1 MSTEIDIKTYI
12 ESFEEMSQL
21 FQALSGE
28 EEEKSFMDKLL
39 NIAIKSIPESE
50 CGSIWKIEGTL
61 YRPVAGYCYD
71 DDILNKMEIP
81 FDDSYIYK
89 HLDEEIHEA
98 YDIANFNKNFSD
110 FYKVSQM
117 LHDKKGSIVTLI
129 VPLKIKNKLAGHIY
143 IDNFKV
149 SSFSE
154 TSKRILKTFSNF
166 ASTFMTL
173 MNLREKE
180 KEANEMNSVYLSF
193 ITHELRTP
201 LTSIIGFSETVLSDP
216 DMSIEEMRKMMR
228 KIYASAKHLNSLIE
242 DISTF
247 KKLNKDTKMNIDKIK
262 FKKLLF
268 DSISIVE
275 PMTSPDVELN
285 IKYETEIPE
294 NIETDATK
302 LRQVLVNIIGNSVK
316 YTDYG
321 YVDIYISYSEKKKM
335 FTIKIEDSGP
345 GIPEEKLKDI
355 FKPFVRLSKDKPGS
369 GLGLAIVK
377 KTIKKLKGNVHM
389 TSKEG
394 YGTTTK
400 LNIPLSLKK

>member
-21 FQALSGE
+21 FQTLSGE
-28 EEEKSFMDKLL
+28 ENEKTFMEKLL
-39 NIAIKSIPESE
+39 NIAIKSIQEAE

-61 YRPVAGYCYD
+61 YKPVAGYGYD
-71 DDILNKMEIP
+71 DEVLNKMEIP
-81 FDDSYIYK
+81 FDDSYIYQ
-89 HLDEEIHEA
+89 HLDEEIHETF
-98 YDIANFNKNFSD
+98 DIANFNKNASE
-110 FYKVSQM
+110 FYKASQM
-117 LHDKKGSIVTLI
+117 LHNKNEKLVTLI
-129 VPLKIKNKLAGHIY
+129 VPLRIKNKLEGHIY

-149 SSFSE
+149 KKFSE

-216 DMSIEEMRKMMR
+216 DMTAEEMRKMIR
-228 KIYASAKHLNSLIE
+228 KIYASARHLNSLIE

-247 KKLNKDTKMNIDKIK
+247 KKLNKDQKINVDKIN

-275 PMTSPDVELN
+275 PITSPDVELN

-294 NIETDATK
+294 NIETDSTK
-302 LRQVLVNIIGNSVK
+302 LRQIFVNIIGNSVK

-321 YVDIYISYSEKKKM
+321 YVDIIVSYNKKKKM
-335 FTIKIEDSGP
+335 FTIKVEDSGP

-377 KTIKKLKGNVHM
+377 KNIKKLKGTIHM
-389 TSKEG
+389 ESKEG
-394 YGTTTK
+394 YGTTTVI
-400 LNIPLSLKK
+400 NIPLSVKK

>member
-28 EEEKSFMDKLL
+28 ENEKVFMDKLL

-71 DDILNKMEIP
+71 DEILNKMEIP
-81 FDDSYIYK
+81 FEDSYIYQ

-98 YDIANFNKNFSD
+98 NDISNFNKNVAD

-117 LHDKKGSIVTLI
+117 LHKKNNKLVTLI

-149 SSFSE
+149 NSFSE

-201 LTSIIGFSETVLSDP
+201 LTSIIGFSETVLSNP
-216 DMSIEEMRKMMR
+216 DMTAEEMRKMMR

-247 KKLNKDTKMNIDKIK
+247 KKLNKETKLNIEEIN

-285 IKYETEIPE
+285 IKYETKIPD
-294 NIETDATK
+294 NMETDPTK
-302 LRQVLVNIIGNSVK
+302 LRQVFVNIIGNSVK

-321 YVDIYISYSEKKKM
+321 YVDVYIAYDEKKRM
-335 FTIKIEDSGP
+335 FKIRVEDSGP
-345 GIPEEKLKDI
+345 GIPKEKLKDI

-377 KTIKKLKGNVHM
+377 KTVKALKGSIHM
-389 TSKEG
+389 ESKEG
-394 YGTTTK
+394 YGTITEIH
-400 LNIPLSLKK
+400 IPLSLKK

>member
-1 MSTEIDIKTYI
+1 MSTDIDIKTYI

-71 DDILNKMEIP
+71 DEILNKMEIP
-81 FDDSYIYK
+81 FEDSYIYK
-89 HLDEEIHEA
+89 HLDEEIHET
-98 YDIANFNKNFSD
+98 YDIAKFNKSVSE

-117 LHDKKGSIVTLI
+117 LHKKNDKLVTLI
-129 VPLKIKNKLAGHIY
+129 VPLRIKNKLAGHIY

-216 DMSIEEMRKMMR
+216 DMSAAEMRKMMR

-247 KKLNKDTKMNIDKIK
+247 KKLNKDTKMNIDEIN

-285 IKYETEIPE
+285 IKYETEIPDT
-294 NIETDATK
+294 IETDATK

-321 YVDIYISYSEKKKM
+321 YVDIYISYSKKKKM
-335 FTIKIEDSGP
+335 FSIKIEDSGP

-377 KTIKKLKGNVHM
+377 KTIKKLKGSIHM
-389 TSKEG
+389 NSKEG
-394 YGTTTK
+394 YGTTTE